1 MLIIDDENVDCVS
14 DAPPISVV
22 LVSANKPEGSVV
34 DACCS
39 YIIVLRR
46 KENGVREPVAFV
58 ERIRIPVT

>member
-1 MLIIDDENVDCVS
+1 MLAVDDENVDFVS

-39 YIIVLRR
+39 FNVVACCM
-46 KENGVREPVAFV
+46 ENEIGEAVV
-58 ERIRIPVT
+58 VTGISIG

>member
-1 MLIIDDENVDCVS
+1 MLIIDDENVDFVS

-39 YIIVLRR
+39 FNVVACCG
-46 KENGVREPVAFV
+46 ENEIGEAVVFPGISVS
-58 ERIRIPVT
+58 